1 MKGITFGEYHSY
13 RDLHLILAEK
23 TIGTPAPKT
32 ELIDIPG
39 SDGVLDF
46 TEFFDGVKYK
56 NRELSFEF
64 STLVPQSEFMTLFS
78 MIQNALH
85 GQKMMISLDVDP
97 EWYYIGRITVEPWK
111 ADKNI
116 GKITIDCDCEPYK
129 YRVSSQAVYLCGN
142 NLLNLDSVVN
152 TRPAYWTKTATGFAF
167 DRGTATGNGSVYF
180 EIPVVKGKTY
190 TFSARGTTFTGGNPS
205 LYVYNNFVEK
215 VIIKRVNSPF
225 HLSFVAQETT
235 RYAFA
240 LIGNSTTVTANFI
253 NVMVFEGETTIPFE
267 AYDTTEKELSVAF
280 SNTRK
285 AAIPTVY
292 ASNAMTVEN
301 GHNFATLNPGVNA
314 LPEFAFT
321 KGENTLIFKGN
332 GVAVVEW
339 KEGGL

>member
-46 TEFFDGVKYK
+46 TEYFGAIKYE

-64 STLVPQSEFMTLFS
+64 STLVPQSEFMTLFALV
-78 MIQNALH
+78 QNALH

-97 EWYYIGRITVEPWK
+97 EWYYIGRITVSEWK
-111 ADKNI
+111 ADKRI
-116 GKITIDCDCEPYK
+116 GKLTIDCDCEPYR
-129 YRVSSQAVYLCGN
+129 YRMTSQAV
-142 NLLNLDSVVN
+142 NLTGRNLIDLDAGIITDEGV
-152 TRPAYWTKTATGFAF
+152 WTKDATGYTFT
-167 DRGTATGNGSVYF
+167 RRTGTGGSFVSWQV
-180 EIPVVKGKTY
+180 PVKKGQQY
-190 TFSARGTTFTGGNPS
+190 TFSADYTLTIRL
-205 LYVYNNFVEK
+205 LYVYKERLYGTLVAKVQSGQPAIFTAEETGIYVFGIYVTSAATEGTFANIMLQEGGTVE
-215 VIIKRVNSPF
+215 
-225 HLSFVAQETT
+225 A
-235 RYAFA
+235 
-240 LIGNSTTVTANFI
+240 
-253 NVMVFEGETTIPFE
+253 FE
-267 AYDTTEKELSVAF
+267 AYDATERQLAVAF

-292 ASNAMTVEN
+292 VAKQMTVEN
-301 GHNFATLNPGVNA
+301 GHNFATLAPGANV

-321 KGENTLIFKGN
+321 MGENTLIFNGN
-332 GVAVVEW
+332 GTAVVEW